1 MESKRSIDS
10 IFLQFL
16 KDNSTIIQ
24 KKYAGL
30 TLQAM
35 KFAFEDYCALK
46 NFLYDERESVEGVN
60 LNHKVISRFLKYI
73 KAGVPLAYISNTA
86 HFLDLNL
93 YVNQNVLI
101 PRPETELLVDEAV
114 KLIESK
120 DLKRVVEIGTGSGCI
135 ILGITSM
142 CRTPLVCDA
151 IDISE
156 EALEVAKI
164 NFFRHRYR
172 IHPDTNINFVLG
184 DRFKNLNSEEYELIV
199 SNPPYIKTSERN
211 TLVHEQVT
219 DYEPHV
225 ALFVEDNEYSQ
236 WFEIFFNEAFRVLR
250 SDGRLL
256 LEGSEKHL
264 NELSDIAKRVG
275 FQNVIVKKDLT
286 QSDRFLLATK

>member
-46 NFLYDERESVEGVN
+46 NFIYDESESVEGVN

-86 HFLDLNL
+86 QFLDLSL
-93 YVNQNVLI
+93 YVNQSVLI

-114 KLIESK
+114 KLIQAK
-120 DLKRVVEIGTGSGCI
+120 KFQNVIEIGTGSGCI
-135 ILGITSM
+135 VLGLASM
-142 CRTPLVCDA
+142 CSIPLKCDA

-156 EALEVAKI
+156 EALEVARI
-164 NFFRHRYR
+164 NYFRHRYR
-172 IHPDTNINFVLG
+172 IHPDTNINFILS
-184 DRFKNLNSEEYELIV
+184 DRFKNINDEEYDLVV
-199 SNPPYIKTSERN
+199 SNPPYIKKSEGN

-225 ALFVEDNEYSQ
+225 ALFVDDDEYSQ
-236 WFEIFFNEAFRVLR
+236 WFELFFEEAFRVLR

-256 LEGSEKHL
+256 VEGSEKHL
-264 NELSDIAKRVG
+264 NELSDIAKKVG
-275 FQNVIVKKDLT
+275 FQNIEVKQDLT
-286 QSDRFLLATK
+286 QSDRFLFATK